1 MIPKVIH
8 YCWFGG
14 KPLPVQVKRCLSTW
28 RKVLPDYRI
37 VRWSED
43 NFDIHC
49 NRYVEEAYNAGK
61 WAFVA
66 DYARL
71 WVLYRYGGIYMDTDV
86 EVLKSFDPFLTDPGF
101 GCFENPDQISTAVIG
116 ACKGNEFIRAQMEYY
131 HTHPFLVGGRPD
143 TTTNVKIIT
152 AYCVENGLHRDNTKQ
167 RIGDFVIYP
176 SEYFSPKDYRSLE
189 LHLTPESCAIHH
201 FDTSW
206 GGPWIKAK
214 LLLKKI
220 LGHRLSGKVSA
231 VRNRMLQMIQERNDA
246 QRTPRE

>member
-14 KPLPVQVKRCLSTW
+14 KPLPPQVRRCLSTW
-28 RKVLPDYRI
+28 RKVCPDYKI
-37 VRWSED
+37 VRWSEE

-49 NRYVEEAYNAGK
+49 NRYVEEAYQAGK

-71 WVLYRYGGIYMDTDV
+71 WALYQYGGIYMDTDV
-86 EVLKSFDPFLTDPGF
+86 EVLKSFDPFLDNPGF
-101 GCFENPDQISTAVIG
+101 GCFENPDQLSTAVIG
-116 ACKGNEFIRAQMEYY
+116 ACKGNNFIHAQMEYY
-131 HTHPFLVGGRPD
+131 QTHPFLVNGRPD

-152 AYCVENGLHRDNTKQ
+152 AYCIKNGLQRNNTKQ

-189 LHLTPESCAIHH
+189 LRLTPDTYAIHH

-206 GGPWIKAK
+206 GGPWIKTK
-214 LLLKKI
+214 LLVKKV
-220 LGHRLSGKVSA
+220 LGHRLSGKVAAIKNS
-231 VRNRMLQMIQERNDA
+231 MHHA
-246 QRTPRE
+246 QK